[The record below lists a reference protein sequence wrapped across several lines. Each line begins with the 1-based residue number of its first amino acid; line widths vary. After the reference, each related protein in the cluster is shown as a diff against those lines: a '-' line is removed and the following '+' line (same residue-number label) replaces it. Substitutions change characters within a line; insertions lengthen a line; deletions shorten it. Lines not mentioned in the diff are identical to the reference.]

1 MTVSTFNWQE
11 AYQSKLISYQDAA
24 QLVKSG
30 DFVTTSLSNGS
41 MSTQLIE
48 PILDRWKELE
58 GVIISDSLNVYPSR
72 FLNPEFMLGLEG
84 HIQHAPI
91 FAVATVRKMYAANLS
106 DFYPAQTS
114 DAADKYGERTDIYT
128 LMVAPPNR
136 HGYCNLGPTCFYT
149 AEAIRSG
156 RTRGKLR
163 TVIAEVNDQM
173 PVVYGDNWMHIS
185 EFDYLIERSAPIPVF
200 GRGQASEIEQRIGEF
215 VLELIKDGDTIQMG
229 LGGISEAVAAG
240 LKGRHDLGILTEM
253 LPLALPQLVQE
264 GIVTNARKPF
274 HKGVSV
280 ASFIAG
286 DQPLYDYC
294 TENPSCQVFPASYT
308 NDPRF
313 IAQHPN
319 VIAMNTSIMMDLT
332 GNSTCEGVGHRMI
345 SGVGGQLD
353 FLLGATWSPGG
364 KPINMLSSTQKNNK
378 GELVSS
384 IVPELPS
391 GTAVSVPRTITDY
404 VITEF
409 GIARLRYKSRRERA
423 LELISIAH
431 PDLRADLKASLK
443 KNFYPNPSQLD
454 I

>member
-1 MTVSTFNWQE
+1 MTVTTSDWKQT
-11 AYQSKLISYQDAA
+11 YQDKLISYQDAA
-24 QLVKSG
+24 QLVQSG
-30 DFVTTSLSNGS
+30 DFIATSLSNGS
-41 MSTQLIE
+41 MSNDLIE
-48 PILDRWKELE
+48 PILDRWEELE

-72 FLNPEFMLGLEG
+72 FLNPEFMKQLEG

-114 DAADKYGERTDIYT
+114 DAADKYGERADIYT

-156 RTRGKLR
+156 RDRGKLR
-163 TVIAEVNDQM
+163 AVIAEVNDQM
-173 PVVYGDNWMHIS
+173 PVVYGDNWMHVNEI
-185 EFDYLIERSAPIPVF
+185 DYLIPRSAPIPAF
-200 GRGQASEIEQRIGEF
+200 GRGQATEIEQRIGEY
-215 VLELIKDGDTIQMG
+215 VLELINDGDTIQMG

-240 LKGRHDLGILTEM
+240 LKGKQDLGILTEM
-253 LPLALPQLVQE
+253 LPLALPQLVE
-264 GIVTNARKPF
+264 AGIVTNARKPIY
-274 HKGVSV
+274 KGISV

-286 DQPLYDYC
+286 DKPLYDYC
-294 TENPSCQVFPASYT
+294 TENPSCQIFPGSFT

-364 KPINMLSSTQKNNK
+364 KPINMLSSTQKNNQ

-384 IVPELPS
+384 IVPELPP
-391 GTAVSVPRTITDY
+391 GTPVSVPRTITDY

-423 LELISIAH
+423 LELISVAH
-431 PDLRADLKASLK
+431 PDLRGELKASLN
-443 KNFYPNPSQLD
+443 KNFYPYPSK
-454 I
+454 

>member
-1 MTVSTFNWQE
+1 MSTFDWKQT
-11 AYQSKLISYQDAA
+11 YQGKLISYQDAA
-24 QLVKSG
+24 KLVRSG
-30 DFVTTSLSNGS
+30 DFIATSLSNGS
-41 MSTQLIE
+41 MSGDLIE
-48 PILDRWKELE
+48 PILDRWQELE
-58 GVIISDSLNVYPSR
+58 GVTISDSLNVYPSR
-72 FLNPEFMLGLEG
+72 LLNPEFMKQAEG
-84 HIQHAPI
+84 HIQHMPI
-91 FAVATVRKMYAANLS
+91 FAVATVRKMYAASLS

-114 DAADKYGERTDIYT
+114 DAADKEGERADIYC

-156 RTRGKLR
+156 RARGKLR
-163 TVIAEVNDQM
+163 TVIAEVNDRM
-173 PVVYGDNWMHIS
+173 PVVYGDNWMHVS
-185 EFDYLIERSAPIPVF
+185 EFDHLIERSAPIPVF
-200 GRGQASEIEQRIGEF
+200 GRGQASEIEQKIGEF
-215 VLELIKDGDTIQMG
+215 VLELINDGDTIQMG

-240 LKGRHDLGILTEM
+240 LKGKQDLGILTEM
-253 LPLALPQLVQE
+253 LPLALPQLVE
-264 GIVTNARKPF
+264 AGIVTNARKPLY
-274 HKGVSV
+274 KGVSV

-294 TENPSCQVFPASYT
+294 TENPSCQVFPGSFT

-384 IVPELPS
+384 IVPELPP
-391 GTAVSVPRTITDY
+391 GTPVSVPRTITDY

-431 PDLRADLKASLK
+431 PDLRGELKASLN
-443 KNFYPNPSQLD
+443 KNFFPNPSK
-454 I
+454 

>member
-1 MTVSTFNWQE
+1 MSTFDWKQAYKSKVMSYGE
-11 AYQSKLISYQDAA
+11 AAR
-24 QLVKSG
+24 LVKSG
-30 DFVTTSLSNGS
+30 DYIATSLSNGS
-41 MSTQLIE
+41 MSGDLAE
-48 PILDRWKELE
+48 AILSRWQELE
-58 GVIISDSLNVYPSR
+58 GVTISDSLNVYPSR
-72 FLNPEFMLGLEG
+72 LLNPEFMKGLQG
-84 HIQHAPI
+84 HIQHMPI

-114 DAADKYGERTDIYT
+114 DAGDKEGERADIYAF
-128 LMVAPPNR
+128 MVAPPNR
-136 HGYCNLGPTCFYT
+136 HGFCNLGPTCFYT

-156 RTRGKLR
+156 RERGKLR

-173 PVVYGDNWMHIS
+173 PVVYGDNWMHVS

-200 GRGQASEIEQRIGEF
+200 GRAPASDVEQRIGEY
-215 VLELIKDGDTIQMG
+215 VLELINDGDTIQMG

-240 LKGRHDLGILTEM
+240 LKGKKDLGILTEM
-253 LPLALPQLVQE
+253 LPLALPQLVE
-264 GIVTNARKPF
+264 AGIVTNAKKPIY
-274 HKGVSV
+274 KGISV

-294 TENPSCQVFPASYT
+294 TENPSCQVFPGSFT

-364 KPINMLSSTQKNNK
+364 KPVNMLSSTQKNNK
-378 GELVSS
+378 GELISS
-384 IVPELPS
+384 IVPELPP
-391 GTAVSVPRTITDY
+391 GTPVSIPRTITDY
-404 VITEF
+404 VITEY

-431 PDLRADLKASLK
+431 PDLRGELKASLK
-443 KNFYPNPSQLD
+443 KNFYPNPS
-454 I
+454 